1 MGTTTLLTMHRILFL
16 SALALGMLLLFTAAA
31 PVLGGAPYITIA
43 GKASGAFTRSEWAA
57 VSTVE
62 LKGCVAKPVIA
73 KCTVHFTD
81 AKGKPVTA
89 TTEGAKLTTEQRGLV
104 SKLHNGGRFTVRV
117 EAYEGKMRLDVRE
130 AVYTLVE

>member
-1 MGTTTLLTMHRILFL
+1 MHRILFL